1 MQDDRKV
8 ITDFILKEFKP
19 AFPLDDRT
27 PLVQQGIID
36 SLAIL
41 TLIGFIK
48 EQFGVDID
56 PDDVAFENF
65 ETVAD
70 IHELVVSRRSRTQRF
85 TGGG

>member
-1 MQDDRKV
+1 MPDDKKTIR
-8 ITDFILKEFKP
+8 DFILREFKP
-19 AFPLDDRT
+19 TLSLDNQS

-48 EQFGVDID
+48 AQFGVDID
-56 PDDVAFENF
+56 PDDVKFENF

-70 IHELVVSRRSRTQRF
+70 IHELVESRRPRPGADAS
-85 TGGG
+85 